1 MQQKSGVQQPL
12 LSEKEGNIIAEG
24 DGNNLT
30 RTVDSQS
37 PCTGYFNGN
46 SNKLLV

>member
-24 DGNNLT
+24 DWNNL
-30 RTVDSQS
+30 TVDSQS